1 MDDKNTILI
10 PVVVFNI
17 VFMAYQFFFNW
28 FESFT
33 WGGLFI
39 GLLVG
44 AVAAGISFGVLSVIK
59 K

>member
-1 MDDKNTILI
+1 MDDKNTVLI

-17 VFMAYQFFFNW
+17 VFILYQFFFNW
-28 FESFT
+28 YESFT
-33 WGGLFI
+33 WGGLFM

-44 AVAAGISFGVLSVIK
+44 AVAAGLAYGVLAALK